1 VNRHELVAI
10 GGSGL
15 LSLWLPAQ
23 VWAQPDPLPTW
34 NQGAAR
40 SAIAD
45 FVCRMTRE
53 GRPDFVPA
61 AERVATFDNDGTL
74 WAEQPISFQFAFAL
88 DEARA
93 KGWIVDMEQDLAHG
107 FSRWTQEGKP

>member
-15 LSLWLPAQ
+15 LSLWQSAQ

-45 FVCRMTRE
+45 FVCRVTHE

-61 AERVATFDNDGTL
+61 AERVAAFDNDGTL
-74 WAEQPISFQFAFAL
+74 WAEQPISFQFAFAP
-88 DEARA
+88 DEAGA